1 MTVGIVGR
9 GRMGRGLAEA
19 VRQAGLHPL
28 LVPGRADPRRVADL
42 LDGAALV
49 VLAVPF
55 PAAVEFLRGPAGRRG
70 RGRTLV
76 DPTNPVFCEPPMV
89 PPGRSGGE
97 LLAELAADRAAGPD
111 HPGEGW
117 RVAKAFN
124 TVPAGVLARCRVNGL
139 PVSLP
144 VAADH
149 PAALRDVFTLAR
161 ALGFAPLDAGGIRTA
176 RHLEALTGL
185 LMAVSDRQ
193 GLRGQVSIHIGVPS
207 GDRTVREPACRAG

>member
-1 MTVGIVGR
+1 MTVGILGR
-9 GRMGRGLAEA
+9 GRMGRALAAA
-19 VRQAGLHPL
+19 VRQAGGRVL
-28 LVPGRADPRRVADL
+28 LVPGRADPLQWGGL
-42 LDGAALV
+42 LAPAAVV

-55 PAAVEFLRGPAGRRG
+55 PAAVEFLRGPAGGQG

-76 DPTNPVFCEPPMV
+76 DPTNPVLCEPALV

-97 LLAELAADRAAGPD
+97 LLAEIAADRAAGPG
-111 HPGEGW
+111 HAGAGW

-124 TVPAGVLARCRVNGL
+124 TVPAGVLARSRVNGL

-144 VAADH
+144 VATDH
-149 PAALRDVFTLAR
+149 PAALREVSTLAR
-161 ALGFAPLDAGGIRTA
+161 ALGFAPLDAGGVRAA

-193 GLRGQVSIHIGVPS
+193 DLRGQVCIHIGVPG
-207 GDRTVREPACRAG
+207 GDAVTRETACRAG